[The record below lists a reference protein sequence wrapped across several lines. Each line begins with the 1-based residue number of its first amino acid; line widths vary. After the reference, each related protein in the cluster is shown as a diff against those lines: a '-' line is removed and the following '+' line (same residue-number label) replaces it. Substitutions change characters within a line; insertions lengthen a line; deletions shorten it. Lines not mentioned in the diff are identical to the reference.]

1 MTISLESASN
11 KDVNVTSS
19 IDLNFSSFNTEE
31 SIAISTVEDLLIES
45 DEVFRVNLSTSSSNV
60 EINGGITTVTIL
72 DNDGKCVLHG
82 LN

>member
-31 SIAISTVEDLLIES
+31 SIAISTVEDSLIES

>member
-1 MTISLESASN
+1 MTISLESASS

-31 SIAISTVEDLLIES
+31 SIAISTVEDSLIES
-45 DEVFRVNLSTSSSNV
+45 DEVFRVNLSTTSSNV

-82 LN
+82 RS

>member
-1 MTISLESASN
+1 MTILLESASN

-31 SIAISTVEDLLIES
+31 SIAISTVEDSLIES

-82 LN
+82 RS

>member
-31 SIAISTVEDLLIES
+31 SIAISTVEDSLIES
-45 DEVFRVNLSTSSSNV
+45 DEVFRVNLSTSSTNV

-82 LN
+82 RS